1 MNDNAKLSEFV
12 TFTAAGPLFGLPIGR
27 VQDVFKPSQITRVP
41 LAGSE
46 IAGVLNLRGR
56 IVTAIH
62 LSNRL
67 DLASAARDEDE
78 SAKKP
83 PMAIGIECGAES
95 FGLLVDTVGEVLKLP
110 ECDLEANPIN
120 LDRKL
125 ARVSDGVFRLDG
137 QLLVVLDVDRVLDF
151 GLETAAA

>member
-12 TFTAAGPLFGLPIGR
+12 TFTTAGQLFGLPIGR
-27 VQDVFKPSQITRVP
+27 VQDVFKPSQVTRVP
-41 LAGSE
+41 LAGPE

-67 DLASAARDEDE
+67 DLTSGPREE
-78 SAKKP
+78 SEKKP
-83 PMAIGIECGAES
+83 LMAIGIECGAES
-95 FGLLVDTVGEVLKLP
+95 FGLLVDMVGEVLKLP
-110 ECDLEANPIN
+110 EGELEANPIN

-151 GLETAAA
+151 GPETAAA